1 MAFRTYGIDGLG
13 AHSEGSSR
21 TDLLGRLGELGGG
34 DHLHCLGDL
43 LDVSDGLESDTKLLQ
58 LTRGVSGLNY
68 DLSTSLHS
76 TTHHYCY
83 FQKPKSQA
91 TTEK

>member
-1 MAFRTYGIDGLG
+1 MAFGTYGIDGLG
-13 AHSEGSSR
+13 ARSEGSSR

-76 TTHHYCY
+76 ITQNCCY
-83 FQKPKSQA
+83 FS
-91 TTEK
+91 